1 MAQTLVGALRVTLGI
16 DSAEFTRGM
25 DRAQRKAGTSSSAIQ
40 KSLSGIGRAV
50 AGLAA
55 GFSAFTAARAF
66 LDIAD
71 KAKSLDAQLKLA
83 TNTFGSFNQAQVD
96 ARRIAEVT
104 RSGLEETAKLYGNF
118 VRATEQLGGTQAEA
132 SRATETF
139 SKALKIGGAGAAEA
153 ASATLQFGQALASG
167 VLRGDEFNSIAE
179 ASPRILR
186 LLADALGVPQGKL
199 RELAAEGQLTS
210 DILFKAL
217 TDTRFTAGIDE
228 EFRSLP
234 VTFGEAMQQIE
245 NAAIITFGAFD
256 RGGEFSKAL
265 ASFVIGGTG
274 GFAEME
280 RAAEDLGISIRSEF
294 DGLANVIQSFIADA
308 EAEFA
313 SLRSAFDPMLSGAFN
328 AFDQIDQRAR
338 STAEYVRGA
347 LQLID
352 DLRNAP
358 ADAVNMLGNQTGLNR
373 IRGGRRVLGTGE
385 FAPRRSNIAGAWA
398 AGEQASQARLQGE
411 AQQRRAGAALGVSN
425 FQRYLNDPT
434 KYDLLGNPINPAGRR
449 PAPTAAAGGK
459 AKGGGRGKSAEQ
471 LEREAQRQR
480 ERAIKDQYELDRQQI
495 DEQRDLLSAQR
506 SLSKDYVERAGIAV
520 QMIDLDEKAKKRQIE
535 LDVALGQISSA
546 EGERRAKL
554 VEQLAIL
561 DRQLEWQDTEEQRQR
576 EIDRLSDVEFGLQRD
591 KLDREARLSE
601 TAAERREVEL
611 RILDLVYQQER
622 QAIAR
627 LRAGTIEDQQQADM
641 RERALNGAYAGDRAA
656 IMQQTRGPW
665 EQFLTSLPT
674 TAAKANEALE
684 LVAANGMADLVDG
697 LADAM
702 SGARSLGDVFSQV
715 SKRIVADLIRIQL
728 QKAIVGGLQGVLGGI
743 FGGGIPSTA
752 AVGQMNAGA
761 YAAFSNALP
770 RLAGGG
776 AITVGGKGG
785 LDTNLLSINGRP
797 VAMVNKGERI
807 RVDPN
812 SPGRGGGGSGG
823 GIAQIVPSPYFDVV
837 VDGRVVQTGAP
848 MVSSGIRQNNQ
859 AQAFRASRRV
869 A

>member
-1 MAQTLVGALRVTLGI
+1 MAQSLIGALRVTLGI

-25 DRAQRKAGTSSSAIQ
+25 DRAQRKASTGSNAIQ
-40 KSLSGIGRAV
+40 KSLAGIGRAV

-83 TNTFGSFNQAQVD
+83 TATFGSFNQAQVD
-96 ARRIAEVT
+96 ARRIAEST

-118 VRATEQLGGTQAEA
+118 VRATEQIGGTQAEA

-139 SKALKIGGAGAAEA
+139 SKALKIGGADANAA

-186 LLADALGVPQGKL
+186 LLADAMGIPQGKL

-210 DILFKAL
+210 DVLFRAL
-217 TDTRFTAGIDE
+217 TDRRFTDGIDE

-234 VTFGEAMQQIE
+234 VTFGEAMQQVE

-256 RGGEFSKAL
+256 RGGEFSKAI
-265 ASFVIGGTG
+265 ANFVINGTG

-280 RAAEDLGISIRSEF
+280 RAAEEFGISVRSEF
-294 DGLANVIQSFIADA
+294 DGIASAIQSLIADA
-308 EAEFA
+308 QSEFET
-313 SLRSAFDPMLSGAFN
+313 LRSAFDPMLGGAFN
-328 AFDQIDQRAR
+328 AFDQIDQRAK
-338 STAEYVRGA
+338 SSAEYIRSA
-347 LQLID
+347 LQLLD

-385 FAPRRSNIAGAWA
+385 FAPRRSRLA
-398 AGEQASQARLQGE
+398 AGFSEANERRQLQLQGE

-434 KYDLLGNPINPAGRR
+434 KYDLLGNPIKPAGRR
-449 PAPTAAAGGK
+449 TTTPTAAGGK

-471 LEREAQRQR
+471 LEKQAERDRQ
-480 ERAIKDQYELDRQQI
+480 RAIKDQYDLDRQQI
-495 DEQRDLLSAQR
+495 DEQRDMVAAQR
-506 SLSKDYVERAGIAV
+506 ALSKDYVERAGLAV
-520 QMIDLDEKAKKRQIE
+520 EMIDLDEKAKKRQIE
-535 LDVALGQISSA
+535 MDVSLGQISAA
-546 EGERRAKL
+546 EGERRTKL

-576 EIDRLSDVEFGLQRD
+576 EIERLTDVEFGLQRD

-611 RILDLVYQQER
+611 RILDLVYEQER

-627 LRAGTIEDQQQADM
+627 LRAGSVEDQQQADL
-641 RERALNGAYAGDRAA
+641 RERALNGAYSGDRAA

-761 YAAFSNALP
+761 YAAFSGSLP

-776 AITVGGKGG
+776 TIDVRGKGG

-812 SPGRGGGGSGG
+812 SPGRGGAGGGG

-837 VDGRVVQTGAP
+837 VDGRVVQTGGP

-859 AQAFRASRRV
+859 AQAFRSTRRV